1 MDRPRPHRLPRSKM
15 QAPSN
20 WLQLTEDQ
28 RGLILEAFRRAEF
41 LETGKACRIVVVLGP
56 DPWVGMPAVPDAGPG
71 PE

>member
-28 RGLILEAFRRAEF
+28 RGLILEAFRRAEL

-56 DPWVGMPAVPDAGPG
+56 DPWVGMPAVPDPGLG